1 MALASEEKVWGTTS
15 YGARVQVVDHHDN
28 VNVGSPSASASADI
42 DWAAAKRMESE
53 NENKV
58 LGTTSSDARVP
69 AQLYHKRM
77 VDRIGSID
85 KSLVR
90 APPYP
95 IIVKL
100 PDGNGITF
108 NREAINDP
116 LLVSSASTPM
126 TITPTVIDHWL
137 QTKHMESKYSE
148 KKVSET
154 ALFGARLPV
163 DEDHHDKP
171 RNFGSF
177 NKNSVT
183 HSLFGLPPPPRDNIG
198 SFDKNSVTHSLFGPP
213 PRDNIGE
220 VMKKAYFKPDW
231 AEAKHMKLENT
242 DVANGP
248 SVDTGLV
255 GAQPCPN
262 IVMLPDDNG
271 NMFNSE
277 NINNPCLMASA
288 STRRTFTSIV
298 VLVRFHRISL
308 RMMLLAAEIRARYGG
323 GGAMAREKADT
334 A

>member
-15 YGARVQVVDHHDN
+15 YGARVQVVDHHGNVGSYDN
-28 VNVGSPSASASADI
+28 IVEHHDNVGSPSASADT

-58 LGTTSSDARVP
+58 LGTTSFDARVP

-77 VDRIGSID
+77 VDRIGFID

-90 APPYP
+90 AQPYP

-126 TITPTVIDHWL
+126 TMTPTVIDHWL
-137 QTKHMESKYSE
+137 QTKRMESKYSE

-163 DEDHHDKP
+163 DEDHHDNP

-231 AEAKHMKLENT
+231 AEAKHMKLENDRT
-242 DVANGP
+242 
-248 SVDTGLV
+248 L
-255 GAQPCPN
+255 
-262 IVMLPDDNG
+262 
-271 NMFNSE
+271 SE
-277 NINNPCLMASA
+277 SWAAAHESRPKIWK
-288 STRRTFTSIV
+288 V
-298 VLVRFHRISL
+298 YVRKNKR
-308 RMMLLAAEIRARYGG
+308 GG
-323 GGAMAREKADT
+323 ESFEE
-334 A
+334 